1 MAAARRQE
9 QASAHAASLRSL
21 HLAAEQTATAHAEQS
36 LALLIVRDELARLQP
51 SLLAKRRWH
60 LQRDQILRVCA
71 EETIL
76 CVDDA
81 RRLHEA
87 IETAIHLALVA
98 FPGEFQGDA
107 ASKDVGNESLVRHS
121 NKDLGS
127 GFNEGLLQCASLCSA
142 GAQACARTGK
152 RLLARRMTAAAVDGN
167 GAQQWE
173 IAAALWE
180 RQSSFLRGV
189 HRGPDSKVDVKLA
202 MSLDNVASARANASL
217 ARSRGSAD
225 KSARGRPL

>member
-1 MAAARRQE
+1 M
-9 QASAHAASLRSL
+9 
-21 HLAAEQTATAHAEQS
+21 
-36 LALLIVRDELARLQP
+36 
-51 SLLAKRRWH
+51 
-60 LQRDQILRVCA
+60 C
-71 EETIL
+71 EEE
-76 CVDDA
+76 A

-87 IETAIHLALVA
+87 IETAIHLALAA
-98 FPGEFQGDA
+98 FPGEFQGDV
-107 ASKDVGNESLVRHS
+107 ASMDADKESLVRHS
-121 NKDLGS
+121 NKDFCS
-127 GFNEGLLQCASLCSA
+127 GFNEGLLLCASLCSA

-225 KSARGRPL
+225 KSALGPSL